1 MAEFGTFR
9 TSLSGF
15 NKKDVLDYI
24 DELQKTHAEELAVLQ
39 EERDRL
45 FQENQELA
53 ARESESAGK
62 VSQAEEN
69 ADRLTARVEDL
80 QRENAR
86 IQKSL
91 DGSLQFTGAL
101 KRQVA
106 DLEEIRREKE
116 SLQQRLAACEEAAQ
130 RTTSLEEEK
139 TRLMDENSR
148 LARELERLRRET
160 VPAADADRRIREL
173 EAENRRYDE
182 LVGDVGSLVME
193 VRSMGQRFLDTACR
207 RGEIGI
213 EALEE
218 GLASMEG
225 MLQQARDRVEETRS
239 QLREQEEAAGLRLEE
254 LVQSLEQA
262 VGQAEAPL
270 GPEQP
275 SGDSS
280 FFR

>member
-86 IQKSL
+86 IQNRWMARFSL
-91 DGSLQFTGAL
+91 PARSSGRWQIWKRSGGRRKACNSAWPPVRRPRSAPPLWRRKRHDSWMRTAGWPGSWNGSAGDGA
-101 KRQVA
+101 R
-106 DLEEIRREKE
+106 
-116 SLQQRLAACEEAAQ
+116 Q
-130 RTTSLEEEK
+130 RT
-139 TRLMDENSR
+139 
-148 LARELERLRRET
+148 
-160 VPAADADRRIREL
+160 PDRRIREL

-207 RGEIGI
+207 RGESGI

-239 QLREQEEAAGLRLEE
+239 QLREQVRP
-254 LVQSLEQA
+254 Q
-262 VGQAEAPL
+262 
-270 GPEQP
+270 
-275 SGDSS
+275 DSAWRNWS
-280 FFR
+280 SRWNRRWDRPKLP

>member
-1 MAEFGTFR
+1 
-9 TSLSGF
+9 
-15 NKKDVLDYI
+15 
-24 DELQKTHAEELAVLQ
+24 
-39 EERDRL
+39 
-45 FQENQELA
+45 
-53 ARESESAGK
+53 
-62 VSQAEEN
+62 
-69 ADRLTARVEDL
+69 
-80 QRENAR
+80 
-86 IQKSL
+86 
-91 DGSLQFTGAL
+91 
-101 KRQVA
+101 
-106 DLEEIRREKE
+106 
-116 SLQQRLAACEEAAQ
+116 
-130 RTTSLEEEK
+130 
-139 TRLMDENSR
+139 MDENSR

-207 RGEIGI
+207 RGESGI

-270 GPEQP
+270 APEQP